1 LPGKEIG
8 YMQTEESLR
17 TIIQQYDNTIKALKE
32 KIMEIRA
39 KKKQY
44 QAILRDI
51 RWEKKIA
58 RRRAS

>member
-1 LPGKEIG
+1 
-8 YMQTEESLR
+8 MQTEESLR